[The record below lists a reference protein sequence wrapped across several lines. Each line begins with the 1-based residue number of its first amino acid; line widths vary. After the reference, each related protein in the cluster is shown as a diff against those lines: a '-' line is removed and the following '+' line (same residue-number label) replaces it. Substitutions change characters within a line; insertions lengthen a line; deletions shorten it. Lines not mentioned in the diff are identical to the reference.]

1 MSPRVIVKE
10 KVAIF
15 IIATIVL
22 LLNLVL
28 LLDRIFNFLIFLGVL
43 FLIFVFANVAFRSID
58 RRRQSEREHDKSL
71 HK

>member
-58 RRRQSEREHDKSL
+58 RRRQLK
-71 HK
+71 

>member
-28 LLDRIFNFLIFLGVL
+28 LLARIFNFLIFLGVL

-58 RRRQSEREHDKSL
+58 RKHQSER
-71 HK
+71 